1 MTHTPGPWE
10 YHYSSSDPHDE
21 WMIGG
26 PGFTPVIA
34 VVIRDDE
41 ATVGAATVEKNARLI
56 AAAPELLSV
65 VARAARWWRMTNRNM
80 PSVTA
85 PWVSEANAL
94 LERVTGLSAWDVQDL
109 EGRPVPVL
117 DAPDAEGRA
126 S

>member
-1 MTHTPGPWE
+1 MTDTTTSTKFTPGPW
-10 YHYSSSDPHDE
+10 HVDGDE
-21 WMIGG
+21 LR
-26 PGFTPVIA
+26 PLFV
-34 VVIRDDE
+34 RDDVGDILTEIAPMPTFEESE
-41 ATVGAATVEKNARLI
+41 ANARLI